1 MVFGC
6 PMGMACE
13 KVLGKERPFFA
24 SWLGLGDIKLEI
36 KGGWAG
42 APMQGCF
49 MQGHKIM
56 AGGGHTLEWCISPLV
71 VLAFGPQ
78 KQGHFAGLAVGRY
91 WVLLLSQ

>member
-1 MVFGC
+1 
-6 PMGMACE
+6 
-13 KVLGKERPFFA
+13 
-24 SWLGLGDIKLEI
+24 
-36 KGGWAG
+36 
-42 APMQGCF
+42 MQGCF